1 MLQTLPTACQS
12 WSYVVAAAFLSEEV
26 QKTILGMDFPMM
38 DLALVQGRG
47 QLGLDIKVEQLP
59 VHPLPGS
66 ACLHARV
73 SVLVKPGFASIFS
86 DPEAVRW
93 P

>member
-47 QLGLDIKVEQLP
+47 IAFG
-59 VHPLPGS
+59 
-66 ACLHARV
+66 
-73 SVLVKPGFASIFS
+73 
-86 DPEAVRW
+86 
-93 P
+93 